1 MSNLFDFNCH
11 NSISLLNNTVFSQL
25 FIVLL
30 FVFNN
35 KPSIKRTDVDNY
47 EGNLKTEQQKKKT
60 NKDIFEW
67 VKIGYLIIYCKS
79 GGECQKVD

>member
-1 MSNLFDFNCH
+1 M
-11 NSISLLNNTVFSQL
+11 
-25 FIVLL
+25 
-30 FVFNN
+30 
-35 KPSIKRTDVDNY
+35 KRTDVDNY